1 MVLEQGLVYV
11 HLLLEW
17 PSPITTTTTTTQKY
31 GLDLGA
37 GIESSFNSSGLLMR
51 VGTGEST
58 MTNIQVGVGGVIIG
72 VDGVGDHVLDSTLNL
87 EK

>member
-1 MVLEQGLVYV
+1 
-11 HLLLEW
+11 
-17 PSPITTTTTTTQKY
+17 
-31 GLDLGA
+31 
-37 GIESSFNSSGLLMR
+37 MR

-58 MTNIQVGVGGVIIG
+58 MTNIQVGVGVIIG